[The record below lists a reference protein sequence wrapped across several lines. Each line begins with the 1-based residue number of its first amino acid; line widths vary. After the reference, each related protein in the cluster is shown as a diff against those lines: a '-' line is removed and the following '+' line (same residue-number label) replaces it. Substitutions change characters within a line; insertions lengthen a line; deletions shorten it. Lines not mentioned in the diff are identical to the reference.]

1 MPAAIADWILP
12 MTLASV
18 KADYGSFKDSLKAPI
33 HRWFTYPAG
42 YSHKLVESAFRRY
55 AVTTGDLVADPFLG
69 TGTTSVTAK
78 FNGID
83 SIGFEPHPYV
93 CSVANTKLTT
103 DLDTNH
109 IWSEMCEIVDR
120 AESGTAPRLD
130 EMAFPEL
137 VYKCFTIPVLAKLTA
152 IRDAINENPDRD
164 TSNFLNLALAKT
176 LRQVTTAGAG
186 WPYIAPSKYAKRVVQ
201 RDPIAEFERAAS
213 AMIDDLRFLQTLNP
227 PNSQHTVVNAGAA
240 EMENYIEPESV
251 DLIVTSPPYLNN
263 YDYADRTRLET
274 YFLGIYNSW
283 SDITHNVRRKL
294 MVSATTQITTGPM
307 AHLTS
312 LPEIS
317 ISLPETYEYLAPRIN
332 RLTNIRTQKPGRK
345 TYDIMVAGYF
355 EDMLPI
361 MRACHA
367 VLKPG
372 GTCVMVIGDSAPYGV
387 HVETEHAVGM
397 MALEVGFSDFA
408 VEVIRE
414 RGTKWQG
421 NTQRHSVPLKESILT
436 IAK

>member
-1 MPAAIADWILP
+1 MTILP
-12 MTLASV
+12 V

-33 HRWFTYPAG
+33 HRWFAYPAG
-42 YSHKLVESAFRRY
+42 YSHKLVESAFQQY
-55 AVTTGDLVADPFLG
+55 AVSTGDLVADPFLG

-83 SIGFEPHPYV
+83 SVGFEPHPYV
-93 CSVANTKLTT
+93 CSVARTKLTT
-103 DLDTNH
+103 DLDTADL
-109 IWSEMCEIVDR
+109 WSEMCTVADH
-120 AESGTAPRLD
+120 ADSAAADKMDSTTY
-130 EMAFPEL
+130 PEL
-137 VYKCFTIPVLAKLTA
+137 VYKCFTMPVLAKLTA
-152 IRDAINENPDRD
+152 IKDAISDIPDPN

-186 WPYIAPSKYAKRVVQ
+186 WPYIAPSKYAKRSVQ
-201 RDPIAEFERAAS
+201 RDPITEFERAAG
-213 AMIDDLRFLQTLNP
+213 AMIDDLRYLQTLNP
-227 PNSQHTVVNAGAA
+227 PSSEHAVINAGAA
-240 EMENYIEPESV
+240 AMEEYVEPESV

-307 AHLTS
+307 AHLTN

-317 ISLPETYEYLAPRIN
+317 VNLPETYEYLAPRIDQ
-332 RLTNIRTQKPGRK
+332 LTGIRMEKPGRK

-361 MRACHA
+361 MRASYS
-367 VLKPG
+367 VLRPG
-372 GTCVMVIGDSAPYGV
+372 GKCVMVIGDSAPYGV
-387 HVETEHAVGM
+387 HVETEHAVGT
-397 MALEVGFSDFA
+397 MALEVGFADFT
-408 VEVIRE
+408 VEVFRE

-436 IAK
+436 IGK

>member
-1 MPAAIADWILP
+1 
-12 MTLASV
+12 MTISPV
-18 KADYGSFKDSLKAPI
+18 KSDYGSFKDCLKAPI
-33 HRWFTYPAG
+33 HRWFAYPAG
-42 YSHKLVESAFRRY
+42 YSHKLVESAFERY
-55 AVTTGDLVADPFLG
+55 GVTGGDLVADPFLG

-83 SIGFEPHPYV
+83 SVGFEPHPYV
-93 CSVANTKLTT
+93 CCVARTKLTT
-103 DLDTNH
+103 DLDTSAL
-109 IWSEMCEIVDR
+109 WSEMCAAVDR
-120 AESGTAPRLD
+120 AESDAASRSDSSTY
-130 EMAFPEL
+130 PEL
-137 VYKCFTIPVLAKLTA
+137 VYKCFTMPVLDKLTA
-152 IRDAINENPDRD
+152 IKEAINDIADSN
-164 TSNFLNLALAKT
+164 TSDFLNLALAKT

-201 RDPIAEFERAAS
+201 RNPITEFERAAE
-213 AMIDDLRFLQTLNP
+213 AMINDLRYVQTLNP
-227 PNSQHTVVNAGAA
+227 PSSEHAVVNAGAA
-240 EMENYIEPESV
+240 EMEDYIEPESV

-274 YFLGIYNSW
+274 YFFGIYNSW
-283 SDITHNVRRKL
+283 SDITRNVRRKL

-317 ISLPETYEYLAPRIN
+317 AYLPETYEYLAPRIG
-332 RLTNIRTQKPGRK
+332 RLTSKRMEKPGRK

-361 MRACHA
+361 MRASYS

-372 GTCVMVIGDSAPYGV
+372 GTGVMVIGDSAPYGV
-387 HVETEHAVGM
+387 HVETEHVVGM
-397 MALEVGFSDFA
+397 MACEVGFADFT

-436 IAK
+436 VTK